1 MRPYLAAAAAM
12 VHSPPPPPS
21 HPHHG
26 SPPRAG
32 DAQNFVAHA
41 GYQLR
46 QKVNKFHREGM
57 LKEKVYVMV
66 VYQSEADEIMKAI
79 DNAW

>member
-1 MRPYLAAAAAM
+1 
-12 VHSPPPPPS
+12 
-21 HPHHG
+21 
-26 SPPRAG
+26 
-32 DAQNFVAHA
+32 
-41 GYQLR
+41 
-46 QKVNKFHREGM
+46 M